1 MFACYVIPQRPQ
13 EHDDLKTCIMNLVSE
28 FERNPEESKA
38 ITHLSTRYK
47 IKRRRLYDVINVY
60 TSLGCCQKTCL
71 DHVIWLG
78 KEKILPGLKALI
90 IKEDI
95 DNPKKSLE
103 ELFPVNGCIGIA
115 NLTLYFLLLFYA
127 LKSNKVD
134 IRFAAQFFSRGTGR
148 YKTTLCKLYQI
159 SYILNAIHVTTRSE
173 QVCEVLLNP
182 PFISNEDIFEEPAD
196 QQPKSNLDN
205 IMSIDSLLNR
215 PIQKS
220 SDNYVIR
227 RREEI
232 RECFVKNISVR
243 EAEQKQPKEPVDED

>member
-1 MFACYVIPQRPQ
+1 MFTGYVIPPRPQ

-28 FERNPEESKA
+28 FEQKPDESKA
-38 ITHLSTRYK
+38 ITQLSTRYK

-78 KEKILPGLKALI
+78 KEKIIPGLKALI

-95 DNPKKSLE
+95 NNPNKTLE

-173 QVCEVLLNP
+173 QVCEVILNP
-182 PFISNEDIFEEPAD
+182 PFITSQDIVDDPVP
-196 QQPKSNLDN
+196 QKNNLDS
-205 IMSIDSLLNR
+205 IMSIEQLLNR
-215 PIQKS
+215 PIFTNT
-220 SDNYVIR
+220 DNYVIR
-227 RREEI
+227 RREEM
-232 RECFVKNISVR
+232 RECFVKNISAR
-243 EAEQKQPKEPVDED
+243 EAEAKIPAGEEE